1 LPFSRYGGGKITPL
15 IGILLHNVTTL
26 GKERP
31 FLHTRFEFTS
41 IELRVLKLQHNPKP
55 LPDGREHP
63 KFASRCFLGLFRVT
77 FELKP

>member
-1 LPFSRYGGGKITPL
+1 MVEITPL

-31 FLHTRFEFTS
+31 FSHTRFEFTS
-41 IELRVLKLQHNPKP
+41 IELLRVLKLQHKPKP

-63 KFASRCFLGLFRVT
+63 KLPPGGS
-77 FELKP
+77 